1 MENTLNKNEKS
12 EKSNQYTYLNQVV
25 KSYADEFM
33 LFVVVVEKEIKEL
46 KVDRFKLF
54 IIVKLF
60 FGYRLRQWF
69 QILKVSVFCQL
80 GSWCAECY
88 FIVFKI
94 HLSEFLA
101 RKTWNDYFTQ
111 NKNIVIWKWQ
121 QVINETSGKKI
132 NILID

>member
-69 QILKVSVFCQL
+69 QILKVSVFC
-80 GSWCAECY
+80 
-88 FIVFKI
+88 
-94 HLSEFLA
+94 
-101 RKTWNDYFTQ
+101 
-111 NKNIVIWKWQ
+111 
-121 QVINETSGKKI
+121 
-132 NILID
+132 

>member
-54 IIVKLF
+54 IIAKLF

-69 QILKVSVFCQL
+69 QILKVSVFC
-80 GSWCAECY
+80 
-88 FIVFKI
+88 
-94 HLSEFLA
+94 
-101 RKTWNDYFTQ
+101 
-111 NKNIVIWKWQ
+111 
-121 QVINETSGKKI
+121 
-132 NILID
+132 

>member
-60 FGYRLRQWF
+60 FGYRLRHWF
-69 QILKVSVFCQL
+69 QILKVSVFC
-80 GSWCAECY
+80 
-88 FIVFKI
+88 
-94 HLSEFLA
+94 
-101 RKTWNDYFTQ
+101 
-111 NKNIVIWKWQ
+111 
-121 QVINETSGKKI
+121 
-132 NILID
+132 

>member
-60 FGYRLRQWF
+60 FGYPLRQWF
-69 QILKVSVFCQL
+69 QILKVSVFC
-80 GSWCAECY
+80 
-88 FIVFKI
+88 
-94 HLSEFLA
+94 
-101 RKTWNDYFTQ
+101 
-111 NKNIVIWKWQ
+111 
-121 QVINETSGKKI
+121 
-132 NILID
+132 